1 MPKGGK
7 RAGAGR
13 PKGTLYPYKKN
24 RLPIIASAEARKRLQ
39 ELTPM
44 DVMIKTMMGY
54 VEAAE
59 ILGKNIVKVDDR
71 IVTQLQLLKQAS
83 EIAKDAAPYVHS
95 KKATVLEHGG
105 PGGGKIEHQV
115 TVEFVKG
122 AAPR

>member
-44 DVMIKTMMGY
+44 DVMIKTMNGY
-54 VEAAE
+54 VDAAD
-59 ILGKNIVKVDDR
+59 ILGRDIVRVDEK
-71 IVTQLQLLKQAS
+71 IITQLQLLKQAA

-105 PGGGKIEHQV
+105 PGGEAIKHHV
-115 TVEFVKG
+115 TVELVKG